1 MLLFLIIATWLML
14 STLVYTFTVRYFLA
28 HVHSVPV
35 HIVVGVL
42 FSAVLSPGGA
52 VGHGV
57 TPFPGGLMCIRMLF
71 NDEVYWRG
79 TLFNLFFWAL
89 TAALFISL
97 TLILRQQ
104 K

>member
-1 MLLFLIIATWLML
+1 MVLFLIIAAWLTL
-14 STLVYTFTVRYFLA
+14 STVVYAFTVRSVLS

-35 HIVVGVL
+35 HIVVGLV

-57 TPFPGGLMCIRMLF
+57 APFPGGLMCLRMF
-71 NDEVYWRG
+71 FDEAAYGRG

-89 TAALFISL
+89 TAVLFIAVTL
-97 TLILRQQ
+97 TLRQQ